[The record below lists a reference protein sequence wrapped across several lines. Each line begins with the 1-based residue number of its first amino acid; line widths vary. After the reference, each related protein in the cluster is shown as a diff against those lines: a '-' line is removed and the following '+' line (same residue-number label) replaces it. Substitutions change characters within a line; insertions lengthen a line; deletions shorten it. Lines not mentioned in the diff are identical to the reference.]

1 MFERRRARILLAT
14 LMLVSLVLLTIDER
28 AGAGGAL
35 GRVRTGVATVFEPV
49 QDGVATIVRPIGAVL
64 NGVVDLFRLWE
75 ENARLKAE
83 LEQMRGRRESLEDV
97 TRENESLRAL
107 LDMREELSAR
117 SGEYRFLPAEVIALA
132 PSNFEWTI
140 TLNVGASHGI
150 REGMTV
156 ITGKGLVGRIIQ
168 VGPISSRGLLAIDR
182 GFSVAVRLARSG
194 EHGILQGG
202 GTDPM
207 QLNLINPE
215 ADVAKDDEIVTS
227 TYSNAMFPDGIPVG
241 AVGWVGEKTGLLT
254 REVLVRPYVD
264 FAKLDVVLVILRAP
278 PPAPLPP
285 VRPGPGVAPATGATP
300 GGQPASEAPVGT
312 VPVR

>member
-14 LMLVSLVLLTIDER
+14 LMLVSLVLLTVDER
-28 AGAGGAL
+28 AGAEGAL
-35 GRVRTGVATVFEPV
+35 GRVRTGVSTEFEPV
-49 QDGVATIVRPIGAVL
+49 QDGVTTIVRPIGAVL
-64 NGVVDLFRLWE
+64 NGVVDFFRLRE

-107 LDMREELSAR
+107 LDMREDVGAR
-117 SGEYRFLPAEVIALA
+117 SDEFQFLPAEVIALA

-140 TLNVGASHGI
+140 TLNVGGNHGV

-156 ITGKGLVGRIIQ
+156 ITGRGLVGRVIQ
-168 VGPISSRGLLAIDR
+168 VGPISSRVLLAIDSQ
-182 GFSVAVRLARSG
+182 FSVAVRIARSG
-194 EHGILQGG
+194 EHGYLQGG
-202 GTDPM
+202 GTHPM
-207 QLNLINPE
+207 RLNLINPE
-215 ADVAKDDEIVTS
+215 SDVGEQDEIVTS

-241 AVGWVGEKTGLLT
+241 GVASVGEKTGLLN
-254 REVLVRPYVD
+254 REILVRPYVD

-285 VRPGPGVAPATGATP
+285 VRPGPDASPLTEAPP
-300 GGQPASEAPVGT
+300 GGLSTGEASAVTLP
-312 VPVR
+312 